1 MERGKE
7 IDYKARNSSSLDDNI
22 RVVADRNR
30 KIAVTPD
37 SSHDNI
43 EKGFASAYDDKFHK
57 KQEKRRHSGNQ
68 KKANG
73 VMSDSEFSQ
82 EGKDESESEPS
93 VKLAPLRSHPRRNRS
108 RTPSEESVESV
119 K

>member
-1 MERGKE
+1 MEVRKE
-7 IDYKARNSSSLDDNI
+7 VDYKARNSSSLDDTI

-30 KIAVTPD
+30 QIAVTPD

-68 KKANG
+68 KKKATS
-73 VMSDSEFSQ
+73 VMSDSDFSQ
-82 EGKDESESEPS
+82 AGKEESESEAS

-108 RTPSEESVESV
+108 RTPSQESV